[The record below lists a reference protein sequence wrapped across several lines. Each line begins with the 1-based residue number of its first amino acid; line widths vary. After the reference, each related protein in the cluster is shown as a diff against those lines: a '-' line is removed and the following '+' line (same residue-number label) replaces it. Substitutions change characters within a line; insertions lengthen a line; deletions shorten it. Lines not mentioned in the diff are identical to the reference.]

1 MWILLTLGCLPT
13 DRFNIVSRVGFMQG
27 TYYCMRLMG
36 GVVCSC
42 VHRRGPVRPSK
53 HTYMTRIPNEVGTSA
68 REIMVRCCATNVY
81 MYRCCG
87 LCCRML
93 SGRCILYWCARA
105 LMRVFRDAL
114 RCRTLAPFLV
124 VVFGMGRRCI
134 AHTGRTRLR
143 VYFDGEATFDCCLP
157 CLTHSCIP

>member
-105 LMRVFRDAL
+105 LMRCAVMVWVFRTLVPFSWMEGRFREWNDAVL
-114 RCRTLAPFLV
+114 RIQGGLGLGFIV
-124 VVFGMGRRCI
+124 MEK
-134 AHTGRTRLR
+134 RL
-143 VYFDGEATFDCCLP
+143 
-157 CLTHSCIP
+157 